1 MNKSNKLQFSF
12 SSSSQQ
18 ILNSFNQVKNLHP
31 SASVVDNFLKVTSN
45 PNEKPSEFRSSLST
59 SLPKRQSKKIA
70 FKELATPLD
79 QPIPSFNADNKQK
92 VAQMKLGNKKVKS
105 ILKKN
110 PKYLIPDDII
120 TEQIK
125 KYEREFTAEKERE
138 GKNLNENEIS
148 EQEKKRLIESFYFPS
163 SPEKNSNITEGN
175 SEKKGEEI
183 IKKVE
188 DGFQYNLIDYS
199 FKKPEKKNKTNDEMN
214 QNSNDIVK
222 PTKYKIFSSVVSN
235 ILIDNPFAKL
245 KNKGEERES
254 PPHNNN
260 KVPYYQEKLEAEKEA
275 FVIPQMDKTKKITS
289 ESEESG
295 LFDYDKKQN
304 MKRTKLQNDWTF
316 REEEKNNDEKKKI
329 PAKNDSPQPSP
340 RENKEEDIV
349 VKKPEVSRLKEI
361 ETTPILKEWPEKINY
376 NFSLNIS
383 KDNKS
388 LMKAKD
394 DLNNLTTISA
404 KKMDRTVEEPNFE
417 TKNQIT
423 KLRFFLSGYFLCSDS
438 SRKNELFFTMADKTI
453 IKHDL
458 NRKTWSYH
466 QLDKNVFRLELFAFS
481 SYNNLLIISGGIDP
495 IYGEITKKTYI
506 FNYDDKTLTEKS
518 NMKFSRYKHLML
530 SLGNVIYCMGGCAKG
545 EIGIKTCEKYLVDE
559 DRWENMASLKVK
571 RSVILGTLSSGNK
584 FLYVLGGNDQENN
597 LILIIEKY
605 DIANDLWGLINV
617 SNENELEIT
626 SSSKLLLLNKKSYSD
641 KLLDDIIIL
650 DKKNGENG
658 PEFKSSLI
666 DLQNGVVEEDL
677 EFRLNPENYIILHQD
692 SFFVFPSD
700 TFEKS
705 DKLSLKTSMVE
716 NVGFDF
722 CL

>member
-18 ILNSFNQVKNLHP
+18 ILNSFNQVKNLKP

-45 PNEKPSEFRSSLST
+45 PNEKPSEFRSSFST
-59 SLPKRQSKKIA
+59 TLPKRQSKKIA

-92 VAQMKLGNKKVKS
+92 VAQMKLGNKKVKG

-125 KYEREFTAEKERE
+125 KYEQEFTAEKERE
-138 GKNLNENEIS
+138 GKNLNEIEVS
-148 EQEKKRLIESFYFPS
+148 EQEKKKLIESFYFPS
-163 SPEKNSNITEGN
+163 SPEKKSNNQE
-175 SEKKGEEI
+175 EEI
-183 IKKVE
+183 IKTVE
-188 DGFQYNLIDYS
+188 DGFKYNLIDYS
-199 FKKPEKKNKTNDEMN
+199 LKKPDKKNKSNDEMN
-214 QNSNDIVK
+214 QNINDIIK

-235 ILIDNPFAKL
+235 ILVDNPFAKL
-245 KNKGEERES
+245 KNKSEEKES
-254 PPHNNN
+254 PPHN
-260 KVPYYQEKLEAEKEA
+260 KVPYYQEKLDAEKEA
-275 FVIPQMDKTKKITS
+275 FVIPQMDKTKKNTS

-295 LFDYDKKQN
+295 LFDYDKKQS
-304 MKRTKLQNDWTF
+304 MKRTKLQNYWTF
-316 REEEKNNDEKKKI
+316 TEEDKKHDEKKKI
-329 PAKNDSPQPSP
+329 PAKNDSPHSSP
-340 RENKEEDIV
+340 RENKEEDIF
-349 VKKPEVSRLKEI
+349 VKKPEISRFKEKEI
-361 ETTPILKEWPEKINY
+361 EPIPTPILKEWPEKINY

-388 LMKAKD
+388 LMKAKE

-404 KKMDRTVEEPNFE
+404 KKMDRTVEEPNIE

-423 KLRFFLSGYFLCSDS
+423 KLRFFLSGYFLTSDS
-438 SRKNELFFTMADKTI
+438 SRKSELFFTMADKTI

-466 QLDKNVFRLELFAFS
+466 QLDKTLFRLELFAFS
-481 SYNNLLIISGGIDP
+481 SYNNLMIISGGIDP
-495 IYGEITKKTYI
+495 IYGEITKKTYV

-530 SLGNVIYCMGGCAKG
+530 VLGNVIYCLGGCAKG
-545 EIGIKTCEKYLVDE
+545 EIGIKTCEKYLIDE
-559 DRWENMASLKVK
+559 DKWENMASLKVK
-571 RSVILGTLSSGNK
+571 RSVILGTLSSGNR

-617 SNENELEIT
+617 SNELEIT
-626 SSSKLLLLNKKSYSD
+626 SSSKVLLLNKKSYSD

-692 SFFVFPSD
+692 SFFVFPFD

>member
-18 ILNSFNQVKNLHP
+18 ILNSFNQVKNLKP

-45 PNEKPSEFRSSLST
+45 PNEKPSEFRSSFST
-59 SLPKRQSKKIA
+59 TLPKRQSKKIA

-92 VAQMKLGNKKVKS
+92 VAQMKLGNKKVKG

-125 KYEREFTAEKERE
+125 KYEQEFTAEKERE
-138 GKNLNENEIS
+138 GKNLNEIEVS
-148 EQEKKRLIESFYFPS
+148 EQEKKKLIESFYFPS
-163 SPEKNSNITEGN
+163 SPEKKSNNQE
-175 SEKKGEEI
+175 EEI
-183 IKKVE
+183 IKTVE
-188 DGFQYNLIDYS
+188 DGFKYNLIDYS
-199 FKKPEKKNKTNDEMN
+199 LKKPDKKNKSNDEMN
-214 QNSNDIVK
+214 QNINDIIK

-235 ILIDNPFAKL
+235 ILVDNPFAKL
-245 KNKGEERES
+245 KNKSEEKES
-254 PPHNNN
+254 PPHN
-260 KVPYYQEKLEAEKEA
+260 KVPYYQEKLDAEKEA
-275 FVIPQMDKTKKITS
+275 FVIPQMDKTKKNTS

-295 LFDYDKKQN
+295 LFDYDKKQS
-304 MKRTKLQNDWTF
+304 MKRTKLQNDWNFT
-316 REEEKNNDEKKKI
+316 EEDKNHDEKKKI
-329 PAKNDSPQPSP
+329 PAKNDSPHSSP
-340 RENKEEDIV
+340 RENKEEDIF
-349 VKKPEVSRLKEI
+349 VKKPEISRFKEKEI
-361 ETTPILKEWPEKINY
+361 EPIPTPILKEWPEKINY

-388 LMKAKD
+388 LMKAKE

-404 KKMDRTVEEPNFE
+404 KKMDRTVEEPNIE

-423 KLRFFLSGYFLCSDS
+423 KLRFFLSGYFLTSDS
-438 SRKNELFFTMADKTI
+438 SRKSELFFTMADKTI

-466 QLDKNVFRLELFAFS
+466 QLDKTLFRLELFAFS
-481 SYNNLLIISGGIDP
+481 SYNNLMIISGGIDP
-495 IYGEITKKTYI
+495 IYGEITKKTYV

-530 SLGNVIYCMGGCAKG
+530 VLGNVIYCLGGCAKG
-545 EIGIKTCEKYLVDE
+545 EIGIKTCEKYLIDE
-559 DRWENMASLKVK
+559 DKWENMASLKVK
-571 RSVILGTLSSGNK
+571 RSVILGTLSSGNR

-617 SNENELEIT
+617 SNELEIT
-626 SSSKLLLLNKKSYSD
+626 SSSKVLLLNKKSYSD

-692 SFFVFPSD
+692 SFFVFPFD